1 MDLLALIAAEPTL
14 LPLWAVLVFAAG
26 MYPVGM
32 LFSCTPCCDPCVCA
46 SGSTLPETITVTLD
60 GFTDYSKKQL
70 CTLSF
75 SACYGS
81 GGSGT
86 VDAPGQSSPESDPVD
101 DRGPIT
107 AVSLTDG
114 GGGYAK
120 LGRTAPTVTVT
131 GTSHSGTGATF
142 DVTLAQSQDSCGL
155 DLWAVSK
162 VTATGG
168 EGYIDGEEL
177 TFSVAEG
184 DTEEASAF
192 ATIQLGR
199 VAPTVTVTSTSGSGS
214 GATFDVTLAQ
224 SQDSNGRDQWAVSKV
239 TMTGGT
245 GYETYDFLAFGVAE
259 GDTELEA
266 ALARLAIGRAAPTLT
281 LPGNATGTVST
292 QFTGDAYSVSA
303 VTVTDGG
310 SGYADGEF
318 LIFDK
323 AADDVTV
330 FNATAIARVAY
341 TEPQNATVSVS
352 STGGSGAVLEP
363 VWALTEAP
371 EWYAPNVKVYRLAG
385 VTVVN
390 GGTGYADYD
399 PISISFPSAADGA
412 QLAFDF
418 LDADIVGPNG
428 EIQQVYIEPADG
440 GQWRGARTDALESV
454 WLGQGGSYYKDDPD
468 AREVFVTYG
477 GVYYRED
484 QDSKLVAV
492 TDGGAYYR
500 EDASLPPYIATVTV
514 NINQGYNTPSDGDG
528 AVITATVEDDP
539 QSPDFG
545 KITGLTVDDGGDGY
559 LGWVWETNDCCGHY
573 LNGQSIV
580 LERWS
585 DSNAG
590 NSGAFCN
597 AATIP
602 FTPGSQYFSV
612 PVACVYTHRF
622 CGGWKSPFQFPSWPS
637 FWHKPQ
643 NRALQL
649 YVGFTGEGQPAVAK
663 LARACGAV
671 SSDDNTA
678 TACEQSWISEDN
690 IETCSQFQWSATN
703 ENGTSIS
710 VASGGAYDQ
719 EWRFVGCSET
729 PSASC
734 PSCHSCCQGDDEP
747 PEEIEVSW
755 ADEWQAASL
764 PSGQQ
769 TIAPRPTTSSGAAA
783 PDTSGTYVFSKSF
796 ANEWVFNSTN
806 VAFALGIAPGEC
818 GCVGG
823 TLCCEECIRKCTVQL
838 RAARIYGWATGQ
850 ADLFLSDER
859 YEPYGVPRTKHC
871 ETCGETPM
879 CRPPQGLAIPVRAE
893 LVTSAFFSFAHAGTL
908 TIQ

>member
-1 MDLLALIAAEPTL
+1 MDILAAIAADPTL
-14 LPLWAVLVFAAG
+14 LPLWAVMLFAAG
-26 MYPVGM
+26 MYPIGM
-32 LFSCTPCCDPCVCA
+32 IFGCTPCCDPCVCA
-46 SGSTLPETITVTLD
+46 SGATLPDTITVTLE
-60 GFTDYSKKQL
+60 GFTDYSKKQI

-86 VDAPGQSSPESDPVD
+86 VDAPGQTSPESDPVD

-107 AVSLTDG
+107 AVSITDG
-114 GGGYAK
+114 GSGYAR

-177 TFSVAEG
+177 AFSVAEG
-184 DTEEASAF
+184 DTQETAAI
-192 ATIQLGR
+192 ATIQLAR
-199 VAPTVTVTSTSGSGS
+199 VAPTVTVTGTSGSGS

-224 SQDSNGRDQWAVSKV
+224 SQGTDGRDRWAVSKV
-239 TMTGGT
+239 TMAGGT
-245 GYETYDFLAFGVAE
+245 GYETFDTLTFGIAE
-259 GDTELEA
+259 GDTEEQA
-266 ALARLAIGRAAPTLT
+266 ASAQLIIGKAQPTLT

-292 QFTGDAYSVSA
+292 QPIGDGTYAVSA
-303 VTVTDGG
+303 VTVTSGG
-310 SGYADGEF
+310 SGYTDGEY

-323 AADDVTV
+323 AADDVKV

-352 STGGSGAVLEP
+352 SSGGSGAVLEP

-390 GGTGYADYD
+390 GGTGYADND

-412 QLAFDF
+412 QLDFDF

-428 EIQQVYIEPADG
+428 EIQQVYIEPTDG

-454 WLGQGGSYYKDDPD
+454 ELGQGGSYYKDDPN
-468 AREVFVTYG
+468 AREVFVIGG

-484 QDSKLVAV
+484 QNSKTASVSN
-492 TDGGAYYR
+492 GGKYYR
-500 EDASLPPYIATVTV
+500 EDASLPPYVATVTV
-514 NINQGYNTPSDGDG
+514 NINQGYNTPSDGAG

-545 KITGLTVDDGGDGY
+545 VITGLEIEDGGDGY
-559 LGWVWETNDCCGHY
+559 LAWMWETNDCCGHY

-580 LERWS
+580 LERVA
-585 DSNAG
+585 DSNATVC
-590 NSGAFCN
+590 SL
-597 AATIP
+597 ATVP
-602 FTPGSQYFSV
+602 FSPGSQHFSV

-622 CGGWKSPFQFPSWPS
+622 CGGWRVPFLAGPVWSKS
-637 FWHKPQ
+637 PQ

-649 YVGFTGEGQPAVAK
+649 YVGFNGEGQPAVAK

-671 SSDDNTA
+671 SSDDNTE
-678 TACEQSWISEDN
+678 TACVQEWISDEN
-690 IETCSQFQWSATN
+690 IETCSQFQWSSTN
-703 ENGTSIS
+703 PNGTSIA
-710 VASGGAYDQ
+710 VTPGGQYEP
-719 EWRFVGCSET
+719 EWRFAGCEST
-729 PSASC
+729 ASS
-734 PSCHSCCQGDDEP
+734 SCQSCNVCCQGDEEP
-747 PEEIEVSW
+747 PEEIEVEIT
-755 ADEWQAASL
+755 DEWTTS
-764 PSGQQ
+764 
-769 TIAPRPTTSSGAAA
+769 RPTGLLNF
-783 PDTSGTYVFSKSF
+783 SGTYVAPLWWS
-796 ANEWVFNSTN
+796 NYWVFSSGVN
-806 VAFALGIAPGEC
+806 VPPVPGFETFGFGIGLYPCHSGLLPIYVAP
-818 GCVGG
+818 
-823 TLCCEECIRKCTVQL
+823 L
-838 RAARIYGWATGQ
+838 R
-850 ADLFLSDER
+850 EN
-859 YEPYGVPRTKHC
+859 C
-871 ETCGETPM
+871 ETCIKQCRVWFGGINMSWTHNNILNVRRIAPEPLPNDCDDCESTPV
-879 CRPPQGLAIPVRAE
+879 CSPSGKTFALSIADPA
-893 LVTSAFFSFAHAGTL
+893 LVGYGNGTHVATA

>member
-1 MDLLALIAAEPTL
+1 MEILAALAADPTL
-14 LPLWAVLVFAAG
+14 LPLWAVLLFAAG

-32 LFSCTPCCDPCVCA
+32 MFGCSPCCDPCVCA

-86 VDAPGQSSPESDPVD
+86 VDAPGQSSPESDPID

-114 GGGYAK
+114 GSGYAK
-120 LGRTAPTVTVT
+120 LGRTAPTLSASVYTSTGSGASFDLTVT
-131 GTSHSGTGATF
+131 KAAAPDECGLDYWEVSKIAVVDGGTGYDPSDGVQISLSEGDSA
-142 DVTLAQSQDSCGL
+142 DSGAVISVTLAQLPPDLTLGVSSQAG
-155 DLWAVSK
+155 
-162 VTATGG
+162 TGA
-168 EGYIDGEEL
+168 EL
-177 TFSVAEG
+177 TPQTKEYSWSTPQDRAWRIQSVTVDDGG
-184 DTEEASAF
+184 DGYTH
-192 ATIQLGR
+192 LD
-199 VAPTVTVTSTSGSGS
+199 TVTVTRGTGTVFADGFWSDAWLSL
-214 GATFDVTLAQ
+214 VTA
-224 SQDSNGRDQWAVSKV
+224 NTEPTVSASV
-239 TMTGGT
+239 ESTGGT
-245 GYETYDFLAFGVAE
+245 GASLSVTLAETEIY
-259 GDTELEA
+259 
-266 ALARLAIGRAAPTLT
+266 P
-281 LPGNATGTVST
+281 PP
-292 QFTGDAYSVSA
+292 AYSA
-303 VTVTDGG
+303 
-310 SGYADGEF
+310 
-318 LIFDK
+318 
-323 AADDVTV
+323 
-330 FNATAIARVAY
+330 
-341 TEPQNATVSVS
+341 VSVW
-352 STGGSGAVLEP
+352 AVESIA
-363 VWALTEAP
+363 VDSA
-371 EWYAPNVKVYRLAG
+371 
-385 VTVVN
+385 
-390 GGTGYADYD
+390 GTGYAQFD
-399 PISISFPSAADGA
+399 SISFSVVDGDTRSTAASAYVSEVDANGGILAVFVYSGGEYFKGGPITAVSVVDGGGY
-412 QLAFDF
+412 
-418 LDADIVGPNG
+418 VKRNG
-428 EIQQVYIEPADG
+428 EIEA
-440 GQWRGARTDALESV
+440 
-454 WLGQGGSYYKDDPD
+454 
-468 AREVFVTYG
+468 
-477 GVYYRED
+477 
-484 QDSKLVAV
+484 VAV
-492 TDGGAYYR
+492 TNGGKYYR
-500 EDASLPPYIATVTV
+500 EDASLPPYVATVTV
-514 NINQGYNTPSDGDG
+514 SINQGNNTPSAGTG

-622 CGGWKSPFQFPSWPS
+622 CGGWKSPFQFLSWPS
-637 FWHKPQ
+637 FFHEPQ

-769 TIAPRPTTSSGAAA
+769 TIPPRPTTSSGAAA
-783 PDTSGTYVFSKSF
+783 PDTSGTYVFSKSR

-806 VAFALGIAPGEC
+806 VGFALGIAPGEC

-838 RAARIYGWATGQ
+838 RAAKIYSWAMGQ

-871 ETCGETPM
+871 ETCGDTPM
-879 CRPPQGLAIPVRAE
+879 CRPPQGLAIPVRSERA
-893 LVTSAFFSFAHAGTL
+893 TSAFFSFAHAGTL
-908 TIQ
+908 TVQ

>member
-1 MDLLALIAAEPTL
+1 MDLLAALAADPTL
-14 LPLWAVLVFAAG
+14 LPLWAVMIFAAG
-26 MYPVGM
+26 MYPIGM
-32 LFSCTPCCDPCVCA
+32 MFGCSPCCNPCVCA

-86 VDAPGQSSPESDPVD
+86 VDAPGHSSPESDPVD

-114 GGGYAK
+114 GSGYAK

-131 GTSHSGTGATF
+131 GTSHSGAGATF

-184 DTEEASAF
+184 DTQETAAI
-192 ATIQLGR
+192 ATIQLAR
-199 VAPTVTVTSTSGSGS
+199 VAPTVTVTGTSGSGS

-224 SQDSNGRDQWAVSKV
+224 SQGTDGRDRWAVSKV

-245 GYETYDFLAFGVAE
+245 GYETFDTLTFGIAE
-259 GDTELEA
+259 GDTEEQA
-266 ALARLAIGRAAPTLT
+266 ASAQLIIGKAQPALT

-292 QFTGDAYSVSA
+292 QPLGDGTYAVSA
-303 VTVTDGG
+303 VTVTSGG
-310 SGYADGEF
+310 SGYTDGEYLF
-318 LIFDK
+318 FDK
-323 AADDVTV
+323 AADDVKV

-352 STGGSGAVLEP
+352 SSGGSGAVLEP

-412 QLAFDF
+412 QLDFDF

-428 EIQQVYIEPADG
+428 EIQQVYIEPTDG

-454 WLGQGGSYYKDDPD
+454 ELGQGGSYYKDDPD
-468 AREVFVTYG
+468 AREVFVIGG

-484 QDSKLVAV
+484 QNPKTVSVSN
-492 TDGGAYYR
+492 GGKYYR
-500 EDASLPPYIATVTV
+500 EDASLPPYVAAVTV
-514 NINQGYNTPSDGDG
+514 NISQGHNTPSDGAG

-545 KITGLTVDDGGDGY
+545 VITGLEIEDGGDGY
-559 LGWVWETNDCCGHY
+559 LAWMWETNDCCGHY

-580 LERWS
+580 LERFK
-585 DSNAG
+585 DSNA
-590 NSGAFCN
+590 AACE
-597 AATIP
+597 AATKDFYGQYNIP
-602 FTPGSQYFSV
+602 FAVDGQYYSV
-612 PVACVYTHRF
+612 PSYCVYTTQF
-622 CGGWKSPFQFPSWPS
+622 CGGWTVPFLLGPVWFKEPTNS
-637 FWHKPQ
+637 K
-643 NRALQL
+643 LQL
-649 YVGFTGEGQPAVAK
+649 YVGYRGEGERPVVK
-663 LARACGAV
+663 LGPPCYGGLGSGANWLGCHQ
-671 SSDDNTA
+671 D
-678 TACEQSWISEDN
+678 WIADEP
-690 IETCSQFQWSATN
+690 IESCSQFSFTATPS
-703 ENGTSIS
+703 GKPSIS
-710 VASGGAYDQ
+710 VTSGGQYKPD
-719 EWRFVGCSET
+719 WRFSGCSENNNGVCQ
-729 PSASC
+729 SC
-734 PSCHSCCQGDDEP
+734 NVCCQGDGESPD
-747 PEEIEVSW
+747 EIEVEIT
-755 ADEWQAASL
+755 DEWTTNRPAGL
-764 PSGQQ
+764 P
-769 TIAPRPTTSSGAAA
+769 
-783 PDTSGTYVFSKSF
+783 DFSGTYVAPGTGNYWSF
-796 ANEWVFNSTN
+796 AALQTQSGLDHIGFGVGLYPCHSGLLPIY
-806 VAFALGIAPGEC
+806 VAP
-818 GCVGG
+818 
-823 TLCCEECIRKCTVQL
+823 L
-838 RAARIYGWATGQ
+838 R
-850 ADLFLSDER
+850 EN
-859 YEPYGVPRTKHC
+859 C
-871 ETCGETPM
+871 ETCIKQCRVWFGGINMSWTHNNILNVRRIAPEQLPNDCDDCESTPV
-879 CRPPQGLAIPVRAE
+879 CSPSGKTFALSIADPA
-893 LVTSAFFSFAHAGTL
+893 LVWYGNGTHVATA